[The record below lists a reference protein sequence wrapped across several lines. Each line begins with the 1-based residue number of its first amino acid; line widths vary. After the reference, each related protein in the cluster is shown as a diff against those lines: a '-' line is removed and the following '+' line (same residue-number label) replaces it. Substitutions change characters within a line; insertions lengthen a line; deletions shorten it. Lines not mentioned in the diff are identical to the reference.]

1 LVRRSAML
9 ALASM
14 RGFEN
19 QTFSQLAKFAKEGN
33 DRSSAILAM
42 QRIPRS
48 SWVKDEAAPLVQSL
62 LESIRKV
69 PASDR
74 TQQTVLDSIEFTE
87 SLAALLNDDQAR
99 KVRAELGELGV
110 RVIRL
115 GTLLE
120 RMNYDKETLVV
131 KAGKQVEIILEN
143 SDLMPH
149 NLVIVQPGSLEEV
162 GMQAENEANQPDA
175 AARQYVP
182 RSGKVLVKSKLLQP
196 REVERISFTA
206 PTKPGVYPYV
216 CTYPGHWRR
225 MYGALFV
232 VADLEAYQANP
243 DQYLAAN
250 PLEVKDDLLKD
261 RRPRTEWKFA
271 DLSSS
276 ISQLGHGRSFGT
288 GRQMFKIAS
297 CVSCHKMEGQGQE
310 FGPDLTK
317 LDPKMTKEDLLRHI
331 LEPSLKI
338 DEKFQVY
345 IFETKAGRTITG
357 MIVED
362 TPQAVKIIEN
372 PLAKA
377 APVELKKS
385 DIDSKN
391 KSPVSLMPKG
401 LLDKLTRDE
410 ILDLLA
416 YVIAKGDSKHPAFQ
430 GNKDGHPGH

>member
-1 LVRRSAML
+1 
-9 ALASM
+9 
-14 RGFEN
+14 
-19 QTFSQLAKFAKEGN
+19 
-33 DRSSAILAM
+33 
-42 QRIPRS
+42 
-48 SWVKDEAAPLVQSL
+48 
-62 LESIRKV
+62 
-69 PASDR
+69 
-74 TQQTVLDSIEFTE
+74 
-87 SLAALLNDDQAR
+87 
-99 KVRAELGELGV
+99 
-110 RVIRL
+110 
-115 GTLLE
+115 
-120 RMNYDKETLVV
+120 
-131 KAGKQVEIILEN
+131 
-143 SDLMPH
+143 MPH

-276 ISQLGHGRSFGT
+276 ISQLGQGRSFGT

>member
-1 LVRRSAML
+1 
-9 ALASM
+9 
-14 RGFEN
+14 
-19 QTFSQLAKFAKEGN
+19 
-33 DRSSAILAM
+33 
-42 QRIPRS
+42 
-48 SWVKDEAAPLVQSL
+48 
-62 LESIRKV
+62 
-69 PASDR
+69 
-74 TQQTVLDSIEFTE
+74 
-87 SLAALLNDDQAR
+87 
-99 KVRAELGELGV
+99 
-110 RVIRL
+110 
-115 GTLLE
+115 
-120 RMNYDKETLVV
+120 
-131 KAGKQVEIILEN
+131 
-143 SDLMPH
+143 
-149 NLVIVQPGSLEEV
+149 
-162 GMQAENEANQPDA
+162 
-175 AARQYVP
+175 
-182 RSGKVLVKSKLLQP
+182 
-196 REVERISFTA
+196 
-206 PTKPGVYPYV
+206 
-216 CTYPGHWRR
+216 
-225 MYGALFV
+225 
-232 VADLEAYQANP
+232 
-243 DQYLAAN
+243 
-250 PLEVKDDLLKD
+250 
-261 RRPRTEWKFA
+261 
-271 DLSSS
+271 
-276 ISQLGHGRSFGT
+276 
-288 GRQMFKIAS
+288 MFKIAS